1 MNAPARRPPVGPET
15 ERLRRIDRSRSH
27 PSGHENTPRRRRGGA
42 GARASAKR
50 DAEFAREVLPYQ
62 RELYAAALRYTKE
75 PAGAEDLVQETLLRA
90 LANWDRF
97 QLGSNCRAWLYRILT
112 NSFINKHRRKKRHQR
127 FAHERGDDGVIAL
140 YGAEKRR
147 HHQPDE
153 PMLHAALSDEVAA
166 ALDELSEDYRRVVEL
181 ADLEGIRYKDIAK
194 RLGIPI
200 GTVMSRLFRAR
211 RQLEETLR
219 EFARECYGIRRAA

>member
-1 MNAPARRPPVGPET
+1 MNAPARRTHSP
-15 ERLRRIDRSRSH
+15 R
-27 PSGHENTPRRRRGGA
+27 HENAPRRRRGGA
-42 GARASAKR
+42 GARAPEAGG
-50 DAEFAREVLPYQ
+50 DTAFASEVLPYQ

-90 LANWDRF
+90 LKSWDSF
-97 QLGSNCRAWLYRILT
+97 EPGSNCRAWLYRILT

-127 FAHERGDDGVIAL
+127 FAHERGDDGIIAL

-147 HHQPDE
+147 HRQPDE

-166 ALDELSEDYRRVVEL
+166 ALASLSEDYRRVVEL
-181 ADLEGIRYKDIAK
+181 ADLEGIRYKDIAE
-194 RLGIPI
+194 RLEIPI

-211 RQLEETLR
+211 RQLEEALR
-219 EFARECYGIRRAA
+219 EFAAERYGIRRAA